1 MRPQQPSLARRH
13 WSWRLLAPFALLLVL
28 AIAAAGRPASA
39 GAGLPAN
46 IRGDV
51 NCTRAVDSVDA
62 ALVLQFTAAL
72 IETFACPE
80 AADVDGNASVN
91 SIDANLILQLNGGLQ
106 DSLLRM
112 SLAITAPAVPCT
124 DPPTTCAVP
133 AGSAFRLAVV
143 LDSAPPEGYIA
154 IQTYVFYGG
163 LTYNRAATPADEI
176 VWPASALPVWYP
188 PDDAD
193 SFGYIVHGSLS
204 TVAQPFPV
212 SNHAGRLVEFEL
224 SCPPEPGRFKLS
236 LLAYEPFLDFGEPG
250 NPLGAAISL
259 PDQTT
264 VSPVKTGRS
273 DLDLNLD
280 GSIDPHSE
288 AGRPIAATLEVRCV

>member
-1 MRPQQPSLARRH
+1 MRPQQPSPARRQ
-13 WSWRLLAPFALLLVL
+13 WSWQLLAPFALLLVL

-112 SLAITAPAVPCT
+112 SLAITAPAVPCA

-163 LTYNRAATPADEI
+163 LAYNRAATPADEI
-176 VWPASALPVWYP
+176 VWPASALPVWFP
-188 PDDAD
+188 PEPNILG
-193 SFGYIVHGSLS
+193 FVVHGSLS

-236 LLAYEPFLDFGEPG
+236 LLAYEPLLDFDEPG

-264 VSPVKTGRS
+264 VSPIKTGRS

-280 GSIDPHSE
+280 GMIDRE
-288 AGRPIAATLEVRCV
+288 EQDLAIAATLEVRCV

>member
-1 MRPQQPSLARRH
+1 MRPQQPSPARRH
-13 WSWRLLAPFALLLVL
+13 WSWQLLAPFALLLVL

-112 SLAITAPAVPCT
+112 SLAITAPAVPCA

-163 LTYNRAATPADEI
+163 LAYNRAAMPADEI
-176 VWPASALPVWYP
+176 VWPASALPVWFP
-188 PDDAD
+188 PEPNILG
-193 SFGYIVHGSLS
+193 FVVHGSLS

-236 LLAYEPFLDFGEPG
+236 LLAYEPLLDVDEPG

-264 VSPVKTGRS
+264 VSPIKTGRS

-280 GSIDPHSE
+280 GMIDRE
-288 AGRPIAATLEVRCV
+288 EQDLAVAATLEVRCV